1 MVSMARRS
9 ENEEMGR
16 GGSIETRANVRVLD
30 RVKPALWQPALPH
43 GCWPQG
49 FLAGRHTIAKP
60 QCYRV
65 IPPTRSIS
73 MRHTALAL
81 IFALTATA
89 AFADGPAAQD
99 LQPLSDASAT
109 RTATDEVRLQLTFDG
124 GACQAVNEPQ
134 VGEVTDGAVSVTI
147 PTTKT
152 AEICT
157 MQIVAV
163 PVDVTV
169 QVPSEATAL
178 QVTVLA
184 TDGTPQFGGRVEI
197 AD

>member
-16 GGSIETRANVRVLD
+16 GGSVETRANVRVLD

-49 FLAGRHTIAKP
+49 FLAIRHTFAKP
-60 QCYRV
+60 RCYQPAP
-65 IPPTRSIS
+65 ITRSIT
-73 MRHTALAL
+73 MRRAALAL

-89 AFADGPAAQD
+89 AFADGDVAPN
-99 LQPLSDASAT
+99 LQPFSDASAT
-109 RTATDEVRLQLTFDG
+109 RTAEGEVRLKLTFDG
-124 GACQAVNEPQ
+124 GACQAVDEPQ

-147 PTTKT
+147 PTSKT

-157 MQIVAV
+157 MQIVAI

-169 QVPSEATAL
+169 QVPSDATAL
-178 QVTVLA
+178 QVTVQA
-184 TDGTPQFGGRVEI
+184 TDGTPQFGGRVDI

>member
-49 FLAGRHTIAKP
+49 FLAVRHTFAKP
-60 QCYRV
+60 RCYPRAT
-65 IPPTRSIS
+65 ITRNIS
-73 MRHTALAL
+73 MRRTVLAL

-99 LQPLSDASAT
+99 LPPFSDVSAT
-109 RTATDEVRLQLTFDG
+109 RTAADEVHLQLSFDG
-124 GACQAVNEPQ
+124 GACQAVDEPQ
-134 VGEVTDGAVSVTI
+134 VGAVTDGAVSVTI
-147 PTTKT
+147 PTSKT